1 MALTGLTG
9 IQISNLNVSGIA
21 TFEQTVGI
29 AGTLTYEDVTNVDSV
44 GLVTARDGIK
54 VSGGQVLV
62 GSGTSLHSTGL
73 DLGTGNITGHNL
85 KSTGIITATSFVGS
99 GANLTGIDTDLV
111 SDTSPQLGGD
121 LQSNGS
127 DIDIAD
133 NDRIYIGTD
142 NDTQIYDNN
151 VNTYIDS
158 NLHKLRLQVGDNRQ
172 IILEHRSDGDYMAL
186 FKDSGSVDLYYSG
199 SKKFETTNTGAVVT
213 GILTATNNLTA
224 ASINVGSNIQVGNA
238 GIITATNIEL
248 AIPTS
253 RRNFFING
261 GMYVAAR
268 GTVTGLNAGGFGGPD
283 HIKLV
288 NNLGTFTVAQGN
300 ENESPRSE
308 GFTYC
313 YKLNCT
319 SASGPSAS
327 NYVYLHHEFSGY
339 DLQLLRYGYTNPHPI
354 TISFW
359 AKCNKTGNFTV
370 TFRTVAG
377 VNRLISKVLTISD
390 SNWNFYSVTFVGDT
404 SVVNVTAGGAYILEI
419 WLDGGTNYTGG
430 TVQTSWSA
438 KDNADR
444 GAGSTLNIASSTS
457 NYFYYTGL
465 QIELG
470 TVATPFEHQLY
481 QWYEH
486 ECYRFFY
493 HPNRGSDLLELHGMG
508 HRVADTMG
516 AVVQAYPWPRQ
527 MRATPT
533 VSFDDNAGNS
543 NKFAVNGSNN
553 TTYTNQSLS
562 LQQNDQGI
570 MGAFQYPH
578 GLTGISENESF
589 RLWAYN
595 FKAEAEF

>member
-1 MALTGLTG
+1 MKFE
-9 IQISNLNVSGIA
+9 VA
-21 TFEQTVGI
+21 TAEKLRIT
-29 AGTLTYEDVTNVDSV
+29 
-44 GLVTARDGIK
+44 
-54 VSGGQVLV
+54 
-62 GSGTSLHSTGL
+62 STG
-73 DLGTGNITGHNL
+73 
-85 KSTGIITATSFVGS
+85 
-99 GANLTGIDTDLV
+99 
-111 SDTSPQLGGD
+111 
-121 LQSNGS
+121 
-127 DIDIAD
+127 
-133 NDRIYIGTD
+133 
-142 NDTQIYDNN
+142 
-151 VNTYIDS
+151 
-158 NLHKLRLQVGDNRQ
+158 
-172 IILEHRSDGDYMAL
+172 
-186 FKDSGSVDLYYSG
+186 
-199 SKKFETTNTGAVVT
+199 VT
-213 GILTATNNLTA
+213 VT
-224 ASINVGSNIQVGNA
+224 

-300 ENESPRSE
+300 ENDSPRSQ
-308 GFTYC
+308 GFTYS

-390 SNWNFYSVTFVGDT
+390 TNWNFYSVTFVGDT
-404 SVVNVTAGGAYILEI
+404 SAVNVTAGGAYILEI
-419 WLDGGTNYTGG
+419 WLDGGSNYTGG

-543 NKFAVNGSNN
+543 NRFAVNGSNN
-553 TTYTNQSLS
+553 STTTNVLLS

-578 GLTGISENESF
+578 GISGISENESF

>member
-1 MALTGLTG
+1 MSTLKTHNLQSPDAGSVNIALTANAGMIVTG
-9 IQISNLNVSGIA
+9 IVTSSTQIN
-21 TFEQTVGI
+21 
-29 AGTLTYEDVTNVDSV
+29 
-44 GLVTARDGIK
+44 
-54 VSGGQVLV
+54 V
-62 GSGTSLHSTGL
+62 GSNIK
-73 DLGTGNITGHNL
+73 LG
-85 KSTGIITATSFVGS
+85 SAGIVTATSFVGS
-99 GANLTGIDTDLV
+99 GANLTSIPAGQLTGTVADARL
-111 SDTSPQLGGD
+111 TSVTA
-121 LQSNGS
+121 S
-127 DIDIAD
+127 
-133 NDRIYIGTD
+133 
-142 NDTQIYDNN
+142 
-151 VNTYIDS
+151 
-158 NLHKLRLQVGDNRQ
+158 KLSG
-172 IILEHRSDGDYMAL
+172 AL
-186 FKDSGSVDLYYSG
+186 PAISGASLTGVTASG
-199 SKKFETTNTGAVVT
+199 LSTT
-213 GILTATNNLTA
+213 
-224 ASINVGSNIQVGNA
+224 ASINTS
-238 GIITATNIEL
+238 GIITATNLEL

-300 ENESPRSE
+300 ENDSPRSE
-308 GFTYC
+308 GFTYS

-319 SASGPSAS
+319 TASGPSAS

-359 AKCNKTGNFTV
+359 AKSNKTGNFTV

-377 VNRLISKVLTISD
+377 VDRLISKVLTISD

-419 WLDGGTNYTGG
+419 WLDGGANYTGG

-527 MRATPT
+527 MRAVPT
-533 VSFDDNAGNS
+533 LSFDDNAGNS
-543 NKFAVNGSNN
+543 NRFAVNGSNN
-553 TTYTNQSLS
+553 STTNNVLLS
-562 LQQNDQGI
+562 LQQSDQGI

-578 GLTGISENESF
+578 GITNISENESF

>member
-1 MALTGLTG
+1 MALTKIGSIGINTG
-9 IQISNLNVSGIA
+9 IQFAGVTTIA
-21 TFEQTVGI
+21 TLNASDNVLSVGGTVNFVSDVSIGGTVSI
-29 AGTLTYEDVTNVDSV
+29 AGTLTYEDVTNVDAV
-44 GLVTARDGIK
+44 GLITARNGIVVGGGITLSKDGD
-54 VSGGQVLV
+54 VF
-62 GSGTSLHSTGL
+62 STGITTVGTGL
-73 DLGTGNITGHNL
+73 SMADSVPATFGDSGDLKISHNGTDSLIQDNGTGNL
-85 KSTGIITATSFVGS
+85 K
-99 GANLTGIDTDLV
+99 LT
-111 SDTSPQLGGD
+111 
-121 LQSNGS
+121 SNGTAVVLEKS
-127 DIDIAD
+127 NAEPMV
-133 NDRIYIGTD
+133 RAYTD
-142 NDTQIYDNN
+142 GAVELFYDN
-151 VNTYIDS
+151 
-158 NLHKLRLQVGDNRQ
+158 
-172 IILEHRSDGDYMAL
+172 
-186 FKDSGSVDLYYSG
+186 
-199 SKKFETTNTGAVVT
+199 SKKIETTNTGAVVT

-238 GIITATNIEL
+238 GIITATNLEL

-288 NNLGTFTVAQGN
+288 NNLGIFTVSQGN

-359 AKCNKTGNFTV
+359 AKSNKTGNFTV

-390 SNWNFYSVTFVGDT
+390 TNWNFYSVTFVGDT
-404 SVVNVTAGGAYILEI
+404 SAVNVTAGGAYILEI
-419 WLDGGTNYTGG
+419 WLDGGSNYTGG

-457 NYFYYTGL
+457 NYFY
-465 QIELG
+465 
-470 TVATPFEHQLY
+470 
-481 QWYEH
+481 
-486 ECYRFFY
+486 
-493 HPNRGSDLLELHGMG
+493 
-508 HRVADTMG
+508 
-516 AVVQAYPWPRQ
+516 
-527 MRATPT
+527 
-533 VSFDDNAGNS
+533 
-543 NKFAVNGSNN
+543 
-553 TTYTNQSLS
+553 
-562 LQQNDQGI
+562 
-570 MGAFQYPH
+570 
-578 GLTGISENESF
+578 
-589 RLWAYN
+589 
-595 FKAEAEF
+595 

>member
-1 MALTGLTG
+1 MSTLKTHNLQSPDAGSVNIAMAPNAGMVVAGLSTYSN
-9 IQISNLNVSGIA
+9 QINVG
-21 TFEQTVGI
+21 
-29 AGTLTYEDVTNVDSV
+29 NN
-44 GLVTARDGIK
+44 IK
-54 VSGGQVLV
+54 
-62 GSGTSLHSTGL
+62 
-73 DLGTGNITGHNL
+73 LGTAGVV
-85 KSTGIITATSFVGS
+85 TATSFVGGLPITS
-99 GANLTGIDTDLV
+99 GADNRVITASSASAIQGEASLTYTTGILEINHTSCQLDLME
-111 SDTSPQLGGD
+111 DGAT
-121 LQSNGS
+121 
-127 DIDIAD
+127 
-133 NDRIYIGTD
+133 
-142 NDTQIYDNN
+142 
-151 VNTYIDS
+151 DS
-158 NLHKLRLQVGDNRQ
+158 NHRIRQNAGNLYIQKLSDNK
-172 IILEHRSDGDYMAL
+172 SSSTTGVVVDG
-186 FKDSGSVDLYYSG
+186 GGHVELYYSG
-199 SKKFETTNTGAVVT
+199 TKRIETTNTGAVVT

-238 GIITATNIEL
+238 GIITATNLEL

-288 NNLGTFTVAQGN
+288 NNLGIFTVSQGN

-359 AKCNKTGNFTV
+359 AKSNKTGNFTV

-390 SNWNFYSVTFVGDT
+390 TNWNFYSVTFVGDT
-404 SVVNVTAGGAYILEI
+404 SAVNVTAGGAYILEI
-419 WLDGGTNYTGG
+419 WLDGGSNYTGG

-465 QIELG
+465 QVELG

-493 HPNRGSDLLELHGMG
+493 HPNRSSDVLELHGMG
-508 HRVADTMG
+508 HRVADTLG

-533 VSFDDNAGNS
+533 VSFDDNNGNS
-543 NKFAVNGSNN
+543 NRFAVNGSNN
-553 TTYTNQSLS
+553 STTFNVSLS
-562 LQQNDQGI
+562 LQQNIQGI

-578 GLTGISENESF
+578 GISGISENESF
-589 RLWAYN
+589 RLWAYRFN
-595 FKAEAEF
+595 ASAEL

>member
-1 MALTGLTG
+1 MSTLKTHNLQSPDAGSVNIAMAPNAGMVVAGLSTYSN
-9 IQISNLNVSGIA
+9 QINVG
-21 TFEQTVGI
+21 
-29 AGTLTYEDVTNVDSV
+29 NN
-44 GLVTARDGIK
+44 IK
-54 VSGGQVLV
+54 
-62 GSGTSLHSTGL
+62 
-73 DLGTGNITGHNL
+73 LGTAGVV
-85 KSTGIITATSFVGS
+85 TATSFVGGLPITS
-99 GANLTGIDTDLV
+99 GADNRVITASSASAIQGEASLTYTTGILEINHTSCQLDLME
-111 SDTSPQLGGD
+111 DGAT
-121 LQSNGS
+121 
-127 DIDIAD
+127 
-133 NDRIYIGTD
+133 
-142 NDTQIYDNN
+142 
-151 VNTYIDS
+151 DS
-158 NLHKLRLQVGDNRQ
+158 NHRIRQNAGNLYIQKLSDNK
-172 IILEHRSDGDYMAL
+172 SSSTTGVVVDG
-186 FKDSGSVDLYYSG
+186 GGHVELYYSG
-199 SKKFETTNTGAVVT
+199 TKRIETTNTGAVVT

-238 GIITATNIEL
+238 GIITATNLEL

-288 NNLGTFTVAQGN
+288 NNLGIFTVSQGN

-359 AKCNKTGNFTV
+359 AKSNKTGNFTV

-390 SNWNFYSVTFVGDT
+390 TNWNFYSVTFVGDT
-404 SVVNVTAGGAYILEI
+404 SAVNVTAGGAYILEI
-419 WLDGGTNYTGG
+419 WLDGGSNYTGG

-465 QIELG
+465 QVELG

-493 HPNRGSDLLELHGMG
+493 HPNRSSDVLELHGMG
-508 HRVADTMG
+508 HRVADTLG

-533 VSFDDNAGNS
+533 VSFDDNNGNS
-543 NKFAVNGSNN
+543 NRFAVNGSNN
-553 TTYTNQSLS
+553 TTYFNQSLS

-578 GLTGISENESF
+578 GISGISENESF

-595 FKAEAEF
+595 FKASAEI

>member
-1 MALTGLTG
+1 MSTLKTHNLQSPDAGSVNIAMAPNAGMVVAGLSTYSN
-9 IQISNLNVSGIA
+9 QINVG
-21 TFEQTVGI
+21 
-29 AGTLTYEDVTNVDSV
+29 NN
-44 GLVTARDGIK
+44 IK
-54 VSGGQVLV
+54 
-62 GSGTSLHSTGL
+62 
-73 DLGTGNITGHNL
+73 LGTAGVV
-85 KSTGIITATSFVGS
+85 TATSFVGGLPITS
-99 GANLTGIDTDLV
+99 GADNRVITASSASAIQGEASLTYTTGILEINHTSCQLDLME
-111 SDTSPQLGGD
+111 DGAT
-121 LQSNGS
+121 
-127 DIDIAD
+127 
-133 NDRIYIGTD
+133 
-142 NDTQIYDNN
+142 
-151 VNTYIDS
+151 DS
-158 NLHKLRLQVGDNRQ
+158 NHRIRQNAGNLYIQKLSDNK
-172 IILEHRSDGDYMAL
+172 SSSTTGVVVDG
-186 FKDSGSVDLYYSG
+186 GGHVELYYSG
-199 SKKFETTNTGAVVT
+199 TKRIETTNTGAVVT

-238 GIITATNIEL
+238 GIITATNLEL

-288 NNLGTFTVAQGN
+288 NNLGIFTVSQGN

-359 AKCNKTGNFTV
+359 AKSNKTGNFTV

-390 SNWNFYSVTFVGDT
+390 TNWNFYSVTFVGDT
-404 SVVNVTAGGAYILEI
+404 SAVNVTAGGAYILEI
-419 WLDGGTNYTGG
+419 WLDGGSNYTGG

-465 QIELG
+465 QVELG

-493 HPNRGSDLLELHGMG
+493 HPNRSSDVLELHGMG
-508 HRVADTMG
+508 HRVADTLG

-533 VSFDDNAGNS
+533 VSFDDNNGNS
-543 NKFAVNGSNN
+543 NRFAVNGSNN
-553 TTYTNQSLS
+553 TTYFNQSLS

>member
-1 MALTGLTG
+1 MSVQVKGSGTIGGLDEG
-9 IQISNLNVSGIA
+9 LVVSGIV
-21 TFEQTVGI
+21 TSSTQINVGNNI
-29 AGTLTYEDVTNVDSV
+29 KLGNAGVV
-44 GLVTARDGIK
+44 
-54 VSGGQVLV
+54 
-62 GSGTSLHSTGL
+62 
-73 DLGTGNITGHNL
+73 
-85 KSTGIITATSFVGS
+85 TATSFVGS
-99 GANLTGIDTDLV
+99 GANLTSLPAQATIA
-111 SDTSPQLGGD
+111 
-121 LQSNGS
+121 NN
-127 DIDIAD
+127 AD
-133 NDRIYIGTD
+133 NRVITGGSG
-142 NDTQIYDNN
+142 
-151 VNTYIDS
+151 VNLNGEASLTYTTGILEINHTSCQLDLMEDGATDS
-158 NLHKLRLQVGDNRQ
+158 NHRIRQNAGNLYIQKLSDNKSSSTTG
-172 IILEHRSDGDYMAL
+172 IVVDGGGHVEL
-186 FKDSGSVDLYYSG
+186 NYSG
-199 SKKFETTNTGAVVT
+199 TKRIETTNTGAVVT
-213 GILTATNNLTA
+213 GILTA
-224 ASINVGSNIQVGNA
+224 SSMNVGSNIQVGNA
-238 GIITATNIEL
+238 GIITATNLEL

-268 GTVTGLNAGGFGGPD
+268 GTVTGLNAGGYGGPD

-288 NNLGTFTVAQGN
+288 NNLGTFTVSQGN
-300 ENESPRSE
+300 ENDSPRSQ
-308 GFTYC
+308 GFTYS

-438 KDNADR
+438 RDNADR

-481 QWYEH
+481 QWYEF

-508 HRVADTMG
+508 HRVADTLG

-527 MRATPT
+527 MRAAPT

-543 NKFAVNGSNN
+543 NRFAVNGSNN
-553 TTYTNQSLS
+553 STTNNVLLS

-578 GLTGISENESF
+578 GITNISENESF

-595 FKAEAEF
+595 FKADAEF

>member
-1 MALTGLTG
+1 MSTLKTHNLQSPDAGSVNIAMTPNAGMVVAGLSTYSN
-9 IQISNLNVSGIA
+9 QIN
-21 TFEQTVGI
+21 
-29 AGTLTYEDVTNVDSV
+29 
-44 GLVTARDGIK
+44 
-54 VSGGQVLV
+54 V
-62 GSGTSLHSTGL
+62 GSNIK
-73 DLGTGNITGHNL
+73 LGTAGVV
-85 KSTGIITATSFVGS
+85 TATSFVGS
-99 GANLTGIDTDLV
+99 GANLTSLPAQATIA
-111 SDTSPQLGGD
+111 
-121 LQSNGS
+121 NN
-127 DIDIAD
+127 AD
-133 NDRIYIGTD
+133 NRVITGGSG
-142 NDTQIYDNN
+142 
-151 VNTYIDS
+151 VNLNGEASLTYTTGILEINHTSCQLDLMEDGATDS
-158 NLHKLRLQVGDNRQ
+158 NHRIRQNAGNLYIQKLSDNK
-172 IILEHRSDGDYMAL
+172 SSSTTGVVVDG
-186 FKDSGSVDLYYSG
+186 GGHVELYYSG
-199 SKKFETTNTGAVVT
+199 TKRIETTNTGAVVT
-213 GILTATNNLTA
+213 GILTATSFSGNIVAGAGT
-224 ASINVGSNIQVGNA
+224 SNITA

-300 ENESPRSE
+300 EHESPRSE

-404 SVVNVTAGGAYILEI
+404 SVVSVTAGGAYILEI
-419 WLDGGTNYTGG
+419 WLDGGNNYTGG

-516 AVVQAYPWPRQ
+516 AVIQAYPWPRQ

-543 NKFAVNGSNN
+543 NRFAVNGSNN
-553 TTYTNQSLS
+553 STTNNVLLS

-578 GLTGISENESF
+578 GISGISENESF

>member
-1 MALTGLTG
+1 MSVQVKGSGTIGGLDEG
-9 IQISNLNVSGIA
+9 LVVSGII
-21 TFEQTVGI
+21 TSSTQ
-29 AGTLTYEDVTNVDSV
+29 LN
-44 GLVTARDGIK
+44 
-54 VSGGQVLV
+54 V
-62 GSGTSLHSTGL
+62 GSNIK
-73 DLGTGNITGHNL
+73 LGSAGVV
-85 KSTGIITATSFVGS
+85 TATSFVGS
-99 GANLTGIDTDLV
+99 GANLTNLPAANLTGTVPIARIGTGTKNNTTFYRGDGTFQVVSTDLV
-111 SDTSPQLGGD
+111 GDSSPQLGGD
-121 LQSNGS
+121 LDTNSHHILIDDDHEVKFGNDS
-127 DIDIAD
+127 D
-133 NDRIYIGTD
+133 
-142 NDTQIYDNN
+142 
-151 VNTYIDS
+151 
-158 NLHKLRLQVGDNRQ
+158 LRLF
-172 IILEHRSDGDYMAL
+172 H
-186 FKDSGSVDLYYSG
+186 SGSQNLIQSYNNKTFRIQSFGTGQTKIQVAESQNSVVCIPSGATELYHSG
-199 SKKFETTNTGAVVT
+199 NKKFETTNTGVTVT
-213 GILTATNNLTA
+213 GTVTATSFSGNIVAGAGT
-224 ASINVGSNIQVGNA
+224 SNITA

-268 GTVTGLNAGGFGGPD
+268 GTVTGLNAGGYGGPD

-288 NNLGTFTVAQGN
+288 NNLGVFTVAQGN

-339 DLQLLRYGYTNPHPI
+339 DLQLLKYGYTNPHPI

-359 AKCNKTGNFTV
+359 AKSNKTGNFTV
-370 TFRTVAG
+370 TFRTIAG
-377 VNRLISKVLTISD
+377 VDRLISKVFTISN
-390 SNWNFYSVTFVGDT
+390 SNWNFYSATFVGDT
-404 SVVNVTAGGAYILEI
+404 SAVNVTEGQAYLLEI
-419 WLDGGTNYTGG
+419 WLDGGSNYTGG

-438 KDNADR
+438 RSNADR

-465 QIELG
+465 QVELG
-470 TVATPFEHQLY
+470 AVATPFEHQLY
-481 QWYEH
+481 QWYQH
-486 ECYRFFY
+486 ECYRYFY
-493 HPNRGSDLLELHGMG
+493 HPNRGSDQLELHGMG

-533 VSFDDNAGNS
+533 LSFNDNAGNS
-543 NKFAVNGSNN
+543 NRFAVNGSNN
-553 TTYTNQSLS
+553 STTNNVLLS

-578 GLTGISENESF
+578 GITNISENESF

>member
-1 MALTGLTG
+1 MSTLKTHNLQSADSGSVNIALTANAGMVVAGLSTYSN
-9 IQISNLNVSGIA
+9 QINVG
-21 TFEQTVGI
+21 
-29 AGTLTYEDVTNVDSV
+29 NN
-44 GLVTARDGIK
+44 IK
-54 VSGGQVLV
+54 
-62 GSGTSLHSTGL
+62 
-73 DLGTGNITGHNL
+73 LGTAGVV
-85 KSTGIITATSFVGS
+85 TATSFVGGLPITS
-99 GANLTGIDTDLV
+99 GADNRVITASSASAIQGEASLTYTTGILEINHTSCQLDLME
-111 SDTSPQLGGD
+111 DGAT
-121 LQSNGS
+121 
-127 DIDIAD
+127 
-133 NDRIYIGTD
+133 
-142 NDTQIYDNN
+142 
-151 VNTYIDS
+151 DS
-158 NLHKLRLQVGDNRQ
+158 NHRIRQNAGNLYIQKLSDNK
-172 IILEHRSDGDYMAL
+172 SSSTTGVVVDG
-186 FKDSGSVDLYYSG
+186 GGHVELYYSG
-199 SKKFETTNTGAVVT
+199 TKRIETTNTGAVVT

-238 GIITATNIEL
+238 GIITATNLEL

-288 NNLGTFTVAQGN
+288 NNLGIFTVSQGN

-359 AKCNKTGNFTV
+359 AKSNKTGNFTV

-390 SNWNFYSVTFVGDT
+390 TNWNFYSVTFVGDT
-404 SVVNVTAGGAYILEI
+404 SAVNVTAGGAYILEI
-419 WLDGGTNYTGG
+419 WLDGGSNYTGG

-465 QIELG
+465 QVELG

-493 HPNRGSDLLELHGMG
+493 HPNRSSDVLELHGMG
-508 HRVADTMG
+508 HRVADTLG

-533 VSFDDNAGNS
+533 VSFDDNNGNS
-543 NKFAVNGSNN
+543 NRFAVNGSNN
-553 TTYTNQSLS
+553 TTYFNQSLS

>member
-1 MALTGLTG
+1 MSVQVKGSGTIGGLDEG
-9 IQISNLNVSGIA
+9 LVVSGIV
-21 TFEQTVGI
+21 TSSTQINVGNNI
-29 AGTLTYEDVTNVDSV
+29 KLGNAGVV
-44 GLVTARDGIK
+44 
-54 VSGGQVLV
+54 
-62 GSGTSLHSTGL
+62 
-73 DLGTGNITGHNL
+73 
-85 KSTGIITATSFVGS
+85 TATSFVGS
-99 GANLTGIDTDLV
+99 GANLTSLPAQATIA
-111 SDTSPQLGGD
+111 
-121 LQSNGS
+121 NN
-127 DIDIAD
+127 AD
-133 NDRIYIGTD
+133 NRVITGGSG
-142 NDTQIYDNN
+142 
-151 VNTYIDS
+151 VNLNGEASLTYTTGILEINHTSCQLDLMEDGATDS
-158 NLHKLRLQVGDNRQ
+158 NHRIRQNAGNLYIQKLSDNKSSSTTG
-172 IILEHRSDGDYMAL
+172 IVVDGGGHVEL
-186 FKDSGSVDLYYSG
+186 NYSG
-199 SKKFETTNTGAVVT
+199 TKRIETTNTGAVVT
-213 GILTATNNLTA
+213 GILTA
-224 ASINVGSNIQVGNA
+224 SSMNVGSNIQVGNA
-238 GIITATNIEL
+238 GIITATNLEL

-268 GTVTGLNAGGFGGPD
+268 GTVTGLNAGGYGGPD

-288 NNLGTFTVAQGN
+288 NNLGTFTVSQGN
-300 ENESPRSE
+300 ENDSPRSQ
-308 GFTYC
+308 GFTYS

-438 KDNADR
+438 RDNADR

-508 HRVADTMG
+508 HRVADTLG

-527 MRATPT
+527 MRAAPT

-543 NKFAVNGSNN
+543 NRFAVNGSNN
-553 TTYTNQSLS
+553 STTNNVLLS

-578 GLTGISENESF
+578 GITNISENESF

-595 FKAEAEF
+595 FKADAEF

>member
-1 MALTGLTG
+1 MSTLKTHNLQSPDAGSVNIAMAPNAGMVVAGLSTYSN
-9 IQISNLNVSGIA
+9 QINVG
-21 TFEQTVGI
+21 
-29 AGTLTYEDVTNVDSV
+29 NN
-44 GLVTARDGIK
+44 IK
-54 VSGGQVLV
+54 
-62 GSGTSLHSTGL
+62 
-73 DLGTGNITGHNL
+73 LGTAGVV
-85 KSTGIITATSFVGS
+85 TATSFVGGLPITS
-99 GANLTGIDTDLV
+99 GADNRVITASSASAIQGEASLTYTTGILEINHTSCQLDLME
-111 SDTSPQLGGD
+111 DGAT
-121 LQSNGS
+121 
-127 DIDIAD
+127 
-133 NDRIYIGTD
+133 
-142 NDTQIYDNN
+142 
-151 VNTYIDS
+151 DS
-158 NLHKLRLQVGDNRQ
+158 NHRIRQNAGNLYIQKLSDNK
-172 IILEHRSDGDYMAL
+172 SSSTTGVVVDG
-186 FKDSGSVDLYYSG
+186 GGHVELYYSG
-199 SKKFETTNTGAVVT
+199 TKRIETTNTGAVVT

-238 GIITATNIEL
+238 GIITATNLEL

-288 NNLGTFTVAQGN
+288 NNLGIFTVSQGN

-339 DLQLLRYGYTNPHPI
+339 DLQLLRQGYTNPHPI

-359 AKCNKTGNFTV
+359 AKSNKTGNFTV

-390 SNWNFYSVTFVGDT
+390 TNWNFYSVTFVGDT
-404 SVVNVTAGGAYILEI
+404 SAVNVTAGGAYILEI
-419 WLDGGTNYTGG
+419 WLDGGSNYTGG

-465 QIELG
+465 QVELG

-493 HPNRGSDLLELHGMG
+493 HPNRSSDVLELHGMG
-508 HRVADTMG
+508 HRVADTLG

-533 VSFDDNAGNS
+533 VSFDDNNGNS
-543 NKFAVNGSNN
+543 NRFAVNGSNN
-553 TTYTNQSLS
+553 TTYFNQSLS